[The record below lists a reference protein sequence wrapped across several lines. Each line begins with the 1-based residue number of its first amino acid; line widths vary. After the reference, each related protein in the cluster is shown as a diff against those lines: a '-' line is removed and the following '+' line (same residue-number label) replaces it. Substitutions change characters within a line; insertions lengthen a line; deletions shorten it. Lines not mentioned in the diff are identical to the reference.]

1 MLKHL
6 GVSKSGYY
14 DWLNRDPSKREL
26 RRLELQKKIMEIHED
41 SHQIYGAPKITQE
54 LRKTGEIVAER
65 TVTRYMHDMG
75 IHAWYRR
82 PYTITTVSNDFSDRL
97 KNIIQRNFNP
107 EKPDTIWCTDITYVH
122 TEEGFLYLSCI
133 MDLYSRKIVAWQL
146 GKTLETDHVVN
157 AINKAI
163 ARTGN
168 RPIVIHTDRGV
179 QYTSQEYADC
189 TEGIQ
194 KSYSPKGSP
203 WDNACIESF
212 HALLKREWLWRFKI
226 KNYAHAYEL
235 IFEYIDAFYNTT
247 RIHSHCEYLSPL
259 VYETQYYNRLK
270 AVEKKVS

>member
-14 DWLNRDPSKREL
+14 DWINRDPSKREI
-26 RRLELQKKIMEIHED
+26 RRLDLQKKIMKIHED

-54 LRKTGEIVAER
+54 LRKTGEVVAER

-82 PYTITTVSNDFSDRL
+82 PYTVTTVSLDFSNRL
-97 KNIIQRNFNP
+97 KNIIKRNFNP
-107 EKPDTIWCTDITYVH
+107 EKPDTIWCTDITYIH

-146 GKTLETDHVVN
+146 GKTLETDHVVT

-163 ARTGN
+163 ARTGK
-168 RPIVIHTDRGV
+168 RPFVIHTDRGV

-189 TEGIQ
+189 TDGIQ

-212 HALLKREWLWRFKI
+212 HSLLKREWLWRFKI
-226 KNYAHAYEL
+226 KNYAQAYKL

-247 RIHSHCEYLSPL
+247 RIHSHCGYISPMA
-259 VYETQYYNRLK
+259 YETQYYNKLK
-270 AVEKKVS
+270 SEEKKAS

>member
-1 MLKHL
+1 MK
-6 GVSKSGYY
+6 
-14 DWLNRDPSKREL
+14 
-26 RRLELQKKIMEIHED
+26 IHED

-54 LRKTGEIVAER
+54 LRKTGEVVAER

-82 PYTITTVSNDFSDRL
+82 PYTVTTVSLDFSNRL
-97 KNIIQRNFNP
+97 KNIIKRNFNP
-107 EKPDTIWCTDITYVH
+107 EKPDTIWCTDITYIH

-146 GKTLETDHVVN
+146 GKTLETDHVVT

-163 ARTGN
+163 ARTGK
-168 RPIVIHTDRGV
+168 RPFVIHTDRGV

-189 TEGIQ
+189 TDGIQ

-212 HALLKREWLWRFKI
+212 HSLLKREWLWRFKI
-226 KNYAHAYEL
+226 KNYAQAYKL

-247 RIHSHCEYLSPL
+247 RIHSHCGYISPMA
-259 VYETQYYNRLK
+259 YETQYYNKLK
-270 AVEKKVS
+270 SEEKKAS